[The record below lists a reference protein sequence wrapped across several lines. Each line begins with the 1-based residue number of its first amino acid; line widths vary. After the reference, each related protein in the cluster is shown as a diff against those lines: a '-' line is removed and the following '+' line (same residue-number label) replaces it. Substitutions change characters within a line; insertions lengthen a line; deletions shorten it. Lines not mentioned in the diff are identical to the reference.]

1 MSVPFLLS
9 AFSAY
14 MLRANFIS
22 LWFLF
27 FLVSLVSLF
36 LGISRPDS
44 GENKTGM
51 GGMKIVVVRPGHWGA
66 CPLSS
71 IQPSCDP

>member
-1 MSVPFLLS
+1 
-9 AFSAY
+9 

-51 GGMKIVVVRPGHWGA
+51 GGHEDCGCKARPLGCMPTFIHTA
-66 CPLSS
+66 FL
-71 IQPSCDP
+71 